1 MTDKNIGEQ
10 VIKNAVASKR
20 AAERITAPVFTLEQL
35 MQSAQFSKIEKDFMT
50 AYINEPMTVV
60 EARKLLD
67 KKMKEAVK

>member
-1 MTDKNIGEQ
+1 MTDKNIVEQ
-10 VIKNAVASKR
+10 AAKNAVTAKKV
-20 AAERITAPVFTLEQL
+20 AERITAPVFTLEQL
-35 MQSAQFSKIEKDFMT
+35 LQSAQFSKIEKDFMT